1 MSLYVSIL
9 SSSGTSNHL
18 KTEENM
24 SFTLPCTCQIGQ
36 RHQDFSTVKLTAY
49 FNSYEV
55 FNPKVFQ
62 EHPRDGSSFEEEGD
76 VRADLGME
84 GGEVQVGGLRVEG
97 SGVPELPCKH
107 NPLLYS

>member
-1 MSLYVSIL
+1 
-9 SSSGTSNHL
+9 
-18 KTEENM
+18 M
-24 SFTLPCTCQIGQ
+24 SFPLPCTCQIGQ
-36 RHQDFSTVKLTAY
+36 IHQVFLAVKLTAY

-62 EHPRDGSSFEEEGD
+62 EYPGGSGSFEEEGD

-84 GGEVQVGGLRVEG
+84 GGEVQVGGLCVEG